1 MSLEP
6 ESLQF
11 LMIVRTECMT
21 LKNPVQFLEMAPME
35 GDNRL
40 SFQHTLVTVQP
51 SARWQGPQEP
61 AKPLHRAC
69 LLENLDRRHHRLTN
83 AGDLFL
89 RKSEAGKLSI
99 ATATT
104 AGRAGRTVLGAIT
117 RWSRSR
123 TVGSCF
129 DGSGTMSR
137 ERCRCPLWAVI
148 TGRAQNI
155 CTTRRRSH
163 CTSVS
168 GGSSVGH
175 HRIISGAHGDPLYT
189 VPSTLHRGPLFFRA
203 LRFTHYFL
211 ILLSFSLPRDRIILF
226 VKHLL

>member
-69 LLENLDRRHHRLTN
+69 LLENLTN

-203 LRFTHYFL
+203 PRFTHYFL
-211 ILLSFSLPRDRIILF
+211 ILLSFSLPRDRIIFF